1 MGKLAYGATADGH
14 SSLAEVE
21 QELREQHQRAYDH
34 PVEVLFKADVVRYS
48 YTVNADREEY
58 GTTGG
63 RVELFAF
70 VVKNRTPLGATL
82 LHEWSGSRRRW
93 VDLRPNALQWA
104 SRTALEA
111 LEMLKIRRNR
121 QRYVLSHKLDRCDED
136 IFIVNAELEL
146 AHKHG
151 QGVEGGAA
159 GGAAAGRGSAVGYV
173 APSGHWRTRSA

>member
-1 MGKLAYGATADGH
+1 MGRLAYGTKVDYQT
-14 SSLAEVE
+14 SLADVE
-21 QELREQHQRAYDH
+21 QILREQHQRAYNE
-34 PVEVLFKADVVRYS
+34 PVEVLFRAEVVRYS
-48 YTVNADREEY
+48 CVIDADRGEY
-58 GTTGG
+58 GVTGG
-63 RVELFAF
+63 QVEFFAF

-121 QRYVLSHKLDRCDED
+121 QRYVLSRKLDRCDED
-136 IFIVNAELEL
+136 IFIVNAELEA

-151 QGVEGGAA
+151 RGVEGGAA
-159 GGAAAGRGSAVGYV
+159 GGAAAGRGSGF
-173 APSGHWRTRSA
+173 GHIAFG